1 MNGALILSDGTR
13 FPGTLFGAK
22 TLGHGEVVFNTGM
35 AGYELSLTDPSYRG
49 QILTF
54 TYPLIG
60 NYGVCPSSVDE
71 YGMEADFESEDVH
84 VRGVVVDD
92 ISQEFSHHKAQ
103 QSLSDWLKAKG
114 IPGISG
120 VDTRALTQKLRE
132 HGVMLGQI
140 VPEGTEPLETVEDP
154 NLNNM
159 VAEVSVKEVTVLE
172 PKEPCGIT
180 IAVIDTGIKNNILRS
195 YLQRGVRIIR
205 CPWDV
210 DLAEVNHEFDGLF
223 IANGPGDPEVVGPV
237 IKKNID
243 LCRAQ
248 NKPVFGICLGN
259 QVLAIAAG
267 AKTYKLKYGH
277 RSANQPCL
285 ESPTEKAVI
294 TSQNHGFAVDA
305 DSLPSDFEVWFTNLN
320 DGTVEGIRHKTEPV
334 FSVQFHPEACPGPQ
348 DTQYLFD
355 HFLDVIR
362 ECKNVTT

>member
-1 MNGALILSDGTR
+1 MNGALILADGTR
-13 FPGTLFGAK
+13 FPGKLFGAE

-60 NYGVCPSSVDE
+60 NYGIAPSNRGE
-71 YGMEADFESEDVH
+71 YGMELDFESEDVH

-92 ISQEFSHHKAQ
+92 ISREYSHHKAE

-140 VPEGTEPLETVEDP
+140 VPEGTEPLEKVADP
-154 NLNNM
+154 NEENL
-159 VAEVSVKEVTVLE
+159 VAEVSVKDVTVLE

-195 YLQRGVRIIR
+195 YLRRGVRIIR

-210 DLAEVNHEFDGLF
+210 DLSQIEHDFDGLF

-237 IKKNID
+237 IKPNID
-243 LCRAQ
+243 LCRRQ
-248 NKPVFGICLGN
+248 SKPVFGICLGN

-267 AKTYKLKYGH
+267 AKTFKLKYGH
-277 RSANQPCL
+277 RSANQPCMEL
-285 ESPTEKAVI
+285 PSEKAVI

-305 DSLPSDFEVWFTNLN
+305 DSLPEDFEVWFTNLN
-320 DGTVEGIRHKTEPV
+320 DETVEGIRHKTEPV

-355 HFLDVIR
+355 HFLDIIR
-362 ECKNVTT
+362 KSK